1 MSRLFAWSYYLVVWV
16 SVRVRQQKW
25 IFCRYSSLKKHLDQ
39 GFGKEKQSS
48 GTGRKE
54 DGQEKEGTPTKKGSR
69 QNAFISTKIL
79 LMNVH
84 QNNLLRRVFLSAK
97 SVKTDQW
104 TDLQLLKLLS
114 VINIVQLKQ
123 WNRLFSW
130 ILNFALSLG
139 IFFVWPDCFLV
150 RSGLTWQMTCL

>member
-1 MSRLFAWSYYLVVWV
+1 MLDLITWLFEFQFEFDSKNGFFAITDL
-16 SVRVRQQKW
+16 
-25 IFCRYSSLKKHLDQ
+25 ISLKKHLDQ

-97 SVKTDQW
+97 SVKTDQ
-104 TDLQLLKLLS
+104 
-114 VINIVQLKQ
+114 
-123 WNRLFSW
+123 
-130 ILNFALSLG
+130 
-139 IFFVWPDCFLV
+139 
-150 RSGLTWQMTCL
+150 